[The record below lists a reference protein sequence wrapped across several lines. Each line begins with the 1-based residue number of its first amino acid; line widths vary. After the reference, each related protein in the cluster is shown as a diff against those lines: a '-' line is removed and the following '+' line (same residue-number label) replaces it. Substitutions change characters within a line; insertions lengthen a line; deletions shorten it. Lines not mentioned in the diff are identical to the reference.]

1 MRRKWSNVAKNPDK
15 GLRDQQLQKNS
26 YWNMINHLP
35 AKGVERIVTDKIL
48 DVDKVSCDRIL
59 LGILKEKLGDDALK
73 NK

>member
-1 MRRKWSNVAKNPDK
+1 
-15 GLRDQQLQKNS
+15 
-26 YWNMINHLP
+26 MINHLP

-48 DVDKVSCDRIL
+48 DMDKVSCDRIL